1 MGFSSGSACFP
12 TQAEAALD
20 WCNHLD
26 TGAYAL
32 SCTGCAGTSCTVSY
46 LNAGGTY
53 GTIAKVVGQSACT
66 VPDPVGDAVAYSGA
80 VIVLWVAVAAAMLV
94 VRFFRSPHVNAD

>member
-1 MGFSSGSACFP
+1 MGYSSGEACFP

-32 SCTGCAGTSCTVSY
+32 TCTGCAGTSCTVSY
-46 LNAGGTY
+46 LKSGGTY
-53 GTIAKVVGQSACT
+53 GTISKVVGQSACT
-66 VPDPVGDAVAYSGA
+66 VPNPVGDAVVYTGA
-80 VIVLWVAVAAAMLV
+80 VVALWVAVAAAMYV
-94 VRFFRSPHVNAD
+94 VRLFWTPHVNAD